1 MSNIRLVGLTS
12 IKIGAITADKSMGAG
27 ASIVTVSAIVPDSAH
42 LIIEEPGMTDLFIEE
57 SDLPDIQILG
67 TSKKSMEFAT
77 RDLGTGILVEAF
89 GGTYTAPEGAT
100 LGYWSAPVTAAVIK
114 ESCIEAISKTIN
126 GKYLKIAMPR
136 VSVKTGGDLRFT
148 KTESGQI
155 TFKCDVLIPA
165 SSTQIAPIRITET
178 V

>member
-12 IKIGAITADKSMGAG
+12 IKIGDITASKAMGAG
-27 ASIVTVSAIVPDSAH
+27 ASIVTVNAIVPDSAH
-42 LIIEEPGMTDLFIEE
+42 LIIEAPGMTDLFIEE

-67 TSKKSMEFAT
+67 TSKKTIEFAT
-77 RDLGTGILVEAF
+77 RDMGSLVLLEAF
-89 GGTYTAPEGAT
+89 GGSFNGTTGV
-100 LGYWSAPVTAAVIK
+100 WSAPVTAAVIK
-114 ESCIEAISKTIN
+114 ESCVEAVSKSIN

-136 VSVKTGGDLRFT
+136 LSVKTGGDLRFT

-155 TFKCDVLIPA
+155 TFACDVLIPA
-165 SSTQIAPIRITET
+165 SSTQIAPIVITQ

>member
-1 MSNIRLVGLTS
+1 MSSIRLVGLTS
-12 IKIGAITADKSMGAG
+12 IKIGAVTADKSMGSG
-27 ASIVTVSAIVPDSAH
+27 ASIATINAIVPDSAH

-67 TSKKSMEFAT
+67 TSKKTIEFAT
-77 RDLGTGILVEAF
+77 RDVGGAVLVEAF
-89 GGTYTAPEGAT
+89 GGATSATGAV
-100 LGYWSAPVTAAVIK
+100 WSAPVTAAVIK
-114 ESCIEAISKTIN
+114 ESCIQAISKTIN
-126 GKYLKIAMPR
+126 SKKLIMNIPR
-136 VSVKTGGDLRFT
+136 ASVKTGGDLRFS

-165 SSTQIAPIRITET
+165 SSTQIAPIVITQ